1 MTFLTDF
8 ADQAVVLP
16 LIATVA
22 LCLAALGW
30 RRGALAWLLAVG
42 VSFALVLLLKLA
54 FVTCGPAL
62 GIPALRSP
70 SGHTAAAAV
79 VAGGLAALQR
89 HRRGVVLTTAGLA
102 ATLIGVTRLVLGY
115 HTPPEVLLG
124 GVIGVAG
131 ALGFTVLAGLAPSL
145 RLRWLFAAVMV
156 VAVLLH
162 GQHLDAEPRIRA
174 VAFDLPFCTDN

>member
-1 MTFLTDF
+1 MRFLTDF

-30 RRGALAWLLAVG
+30 RRGALAWLLAIG
-42 VSFALVLLLKLA
+42 FSFAVVLLLKLA
-54 FVTCGPAL
+54 FATCGPAMGL
-62 GIPALRSP
+62 PSLRSP

-79 VAGGLAALQR
+79 VAGGLAALLR
-89 HRRGVVLTTAGLA
+89 HRRGVVLVTACLA
-102 ATLIGVTRLVLGY
+102 AALIGVTRLALGY

-124 GVIGVAG
+124 GATGVAG
-131 ALGFTVLAGLAPSL
+131 ALGFAALAGLAPSL
-145 RLRWLFAAVMV
+145 RLGWLFAAVVV
-156 VAVLLH
+156 VAVVLH

-174 VAFDLPFCTDN
+174 MAFSLPFCAGG

>member
-1 MTFLTDF
+1 MQFLTDF

-30 RRGALAWLLAVG
+30 PRGALAWLAAVG

-62 GIPALRSP
+62 GVPALRSP

-79 VAGGLAALQR
+79 IAGGLAALLR
-89 HRRGVVLTTAGLA
+89 HRGGVVLLTAGLA
-102 ATLIGVTRLVLGY
+102 AALIGTTRLVLGY

-124 GVIGVAG
+124 GTIGVAG
-131 ALGFTVLAGLAPSL
+131 ALGFAALAGRAPAL
-145 RLRWLFAAVMV
+145 RVRWLFAAVLI

-162 GQHLDAEPRIRA
+162 GEHLDAEPRIRA
-174 VAFDLPFCTDN
+174 MAVSLPFCTGG